1 MNTDKII
8 TFVSKNSFLKYYFYF
23 TMPQEI
29 RDKLS
34 EEYLV
39 GLVGGSKQYEHIQK
53 HFDQLKTK
61 FLADL

>member
-1 MNTDKII
+1 MNIDKII
-8 TFVSKNSFLKYYFYF
+8 TFVSKNSFLKYYFFF

-39 GLVGGSKQYEHIQK
+39 GLVGGSKQYEYIQK